1 MDLREIERPIHVRIN
16 EYPTQPLVE
25 NVGLVAEPVE
35 SDSGGVVYT
44 LQPIRPFWLSG
55 TIEEKL
61 GKPVAIRTGDS
72 GWTAS
77 VGETYLQ
84 SLPGAEAVDPG
95 AEAVDPRAVGA
106 ETGLALDLGDP
117 RRLTKAV
124 TNWMTRAAEA
134 AEGQEKLLLGAE
146 EAAQVLR
153 TIDPQTVIESI
164 LSREWGNWDPVSRW
178 LRGHRDL
185 EDTVSKLLAGEATE
199 LIGDAGTE
207 IFEKFREE
215 RGQAHP
221 WLNGPPVVRL
231 VGLLYEF
238 TRLHQDLDSQWNIL
252 QWSIRGT
259 KLRTDGP
266 WTAEELADAWRDLL
280 ETAHKIAKKD
290 MDLPGMED
298 AVSVDRA
305 PDLERLVRVQAT
317 AYFAATGRILD
328 FMRPELEE
336 SDGQLLPVDDMR
348 KAASAQRERLVRI
361 VAGARARC
369 RLPMDGVLNCLS
381 KAWQKPDYVVSRS
394 AVGPVDRERI
404 FPKERSWD
412 EEWYVGPLTSGDDPA
427 PPPGDEREE
436 GLGTV
441 ERSDPAP

>member
-1 MDLREIERPIHVRIN
+1 ML
-16 EYPTQPLVE
+16 
-25 NVGLVAEPVE
+25 
-35 SDSGGVVYT
+35 
-44 LQPIRPFWLSG
+44 
-55 TIEEKL
+55 
-61 GKPVAIRTGDS
+61 
-72 GWTAS
+72 
-77 VGETYLQ
+77 
-84 SLPGAEAVDPG
+84 
-95 AEAVDPRAVGA
+95 
-106 ETGLALDLGDP
+106 
-117 RRLTKAV
+117 
-124 TNWMTRAAEA
+124 
-134 AEGQEKLLLGAE
+134 
-146 EAAQVLR
+146 
-153 TIDPQTVIESI
+153 
-164 LSREWGNWDPVSRW
+164 
-178 LRGHRDL
+178 
-185 EDTVSKLLAGEATE
+185 
-199 LIGDAGTE
+199 
-207 IFEKFREE
+207 FR
-215 RGQAHP
+215 
-221 WLNGPPVVRL
+221 
-231 VGLLYEF
+231 
-238 TRLHQDLDSQWNIL
+238 S
-252 QWSIRGT
+252 
-259 KLRTDGP
+259 
-266 WTAEELADAWRDLL
+266 
-280 ETAHKIAKKD
+280 
-290 MDLPGMED
+290 ED

-404 FPKERSWD
+404 FPKEHSWD